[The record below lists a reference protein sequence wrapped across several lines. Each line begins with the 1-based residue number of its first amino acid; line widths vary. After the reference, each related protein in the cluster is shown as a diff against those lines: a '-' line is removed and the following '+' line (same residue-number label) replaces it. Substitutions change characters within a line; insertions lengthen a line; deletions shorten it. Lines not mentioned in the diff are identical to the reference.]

1 MNNVQLLGY
10 VTKNPDLRYTKSGS
24 AVCQFTL
31 AVDKGLSKDK
41 KAEFEANNRP
51 TADFPRII
59 AWNKLGENASLY
71 LQKGSQVC
79 VNGRLETSSYKDKDG
94 KMVYSTDVLAYSIEF
109 LNKIKNPNADDAGN
123 NISNKTNDVIND
135 VKDMDDADFFDDDFE
150 EIKDDKRI
158 PF

>member
-10 VTKNPDLRYTKSGS
+10 VTRDPDLRYTKSGS

-41 KAEFEANNRP
+41 KAEFEASNRA
-51 TADFPRII
+51 TADFPRIV
-59 AWNKLGENASLY
+59 AWNKLAENAGLY

-79 VNGRLETSSYKDKDG
+79 VNGRIETGSYTDKDG
-94 KMVYSTDVLAYSIEF
+94 KRVFTTDVLAFSIEF
-109 LNKIKNPNADDAGN
+109 LNNIKDPSADIPGN
-123 NISNKTNDVIND
+123 SISNKANDVIMNSQ
-135 VKDMDDADFFDDDFE
+135 DMDDADFFDDDFE
-150 EIKDDKRI
+150 EIQDDRRI